1 MADKA
6 PVAQLTVRL
15 IFFCAASMAVPAF
28 KFAISE
34 SLIGSSVM
42 FGGSIKKLQ
51 VGLVDFGTF
60 TTAKE
65 AVEVVEGWSRSATED
80 ILGIKKSKI
89 HRNKTLVETWKKE
102 FSNEELELILE

>member
-1 MADKA
+1 
-6 PVAQLTVRL
+6 
-15 IFFCAASMAVPAF
+15 MAVPAF

-80 ILGIKKSKI
+80 ILGIKKS
-89 HRNKTLVETWKKE
+89 TSAEVVLVPSSRYSMRKLTVCPAQPLPPW
-102 FSNEELELILE
+102 LMRMILDEP